1 MYDDKGKIYFV
12 RLSDFINYRSIKLSS
27 AEIKDILE
35 MHPSILKAAIV
46 PVPHETDIEP
56 PNGIYSKSNRKRG
69 KLQLHDLF

>member
-12 RLSDFINYRSIKLSS
+12 KLSDFINYRSIKLSS

-46 PVPHETDIEP
+46 PVPHETYH
-56 PNGIYSKSNRKRG
+56 GYRTT
-69 KLQLHDLF
+69 QWYLFKK